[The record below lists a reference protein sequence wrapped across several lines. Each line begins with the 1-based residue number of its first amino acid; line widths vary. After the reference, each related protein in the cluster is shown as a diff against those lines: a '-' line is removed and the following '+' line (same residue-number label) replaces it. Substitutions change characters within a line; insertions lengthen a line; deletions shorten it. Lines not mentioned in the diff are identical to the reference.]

1 VRSATVERQAVL
13 VIVLVGSP
21 PCVRAVVGRIGRRAI
36 WPIAVDEGRVPR
48 AGIRRACRRDNC
60 HDGHSARDG
69 DSDQAF
75 PHSMSPG
82 NDYGREGAP
91 CLGRSMESCDYGTCA

>member
-21 PCVRAVVGRIGRRAI
+21 PCVRAVGRIARRAI

-48 AGIRRACRRDNC
+48 AGIRRTGRVTTATTAIVLAMAKAARHFPIACHRETIT
-60 HDGHSARDG
+60 
-69 DSDQAF
+69 F
-75 PHSMSPG
+75 
-82 NDYGREGAP
+82 GR
-91 CLGRSMESCDYGTCA
+91 